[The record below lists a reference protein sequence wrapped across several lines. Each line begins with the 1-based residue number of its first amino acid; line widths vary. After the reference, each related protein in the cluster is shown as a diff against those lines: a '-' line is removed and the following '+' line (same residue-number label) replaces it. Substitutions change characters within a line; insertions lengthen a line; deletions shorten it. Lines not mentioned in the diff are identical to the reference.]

1 MRTACISD
9 DLDDFL
15 CTWWGVGGFRFPG
28 IYLLAFSFP
37 NFLFVVSLLLPF
49 PLGCC
54 LPLVGFRRVG
64 GWGSRGRDETD
75 GLNYFLGIC
84 FISYLHFASLHR
96 HGIRQ

>member
-37 NFLFVVSLLLPF
+37 NFLFVVSLLLLF
-49 PLGCC
+49 PLWGVVS
-54 LPLVGFRRVG
+54 LWSGFGAWVDG
-64 GWGSRGRDETD
+64 GPGGGTRPMG
-75 GLNYFLGIC
+75 
-84 FISYLHFASLHR
+84 
-96 HGIRQ
+96 